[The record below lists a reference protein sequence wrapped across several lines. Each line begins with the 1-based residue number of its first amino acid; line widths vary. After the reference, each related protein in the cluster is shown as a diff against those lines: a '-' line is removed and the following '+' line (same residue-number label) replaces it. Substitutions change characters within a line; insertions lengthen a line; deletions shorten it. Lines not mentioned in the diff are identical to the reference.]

1 MAADNNCPVVKEIL
15 VHRIKSSQLE
25 AITPQL
31 AALKLESKLEPKP
44 AFTTEEES
52 ADTMADPD
60 VNPDVKTDTKKGK
73 EPMVADIE
81 DDLDPIVVEFD
92 VFIKPQLEGDRKI
105 FILQF
110 PNREKSKPYDAKN
123 GCAPTELRV
132 KPKAGMVELDVP
144 LDVHRNYD
152 RAKGI
157 KWGEAMRKSELAKGG
172 GSHGLPG
179 GFGIGGA
186 APAGRGRG
194 RGEAEEAEIQE
205 RLLANYD
212 KAVEDGHVLKK
223 QTLGGQFVAKNSTS
237 PIYMVGTFT
246 NGTALLISHYWIAY

>member
-1 MAADNNCPVVKEIL
+1 MHRFKSFQLDEALTPQPATVKESI
-15 VHRIKSSQLE
+15 
-25 AITPQL
+25 
-31 AALKLESKLEPKP
+31 
-44 AFTTEEES
+44 
-52 ADTMADPD
+52 DTM
-60 VNPDVKTDTKKGK
+60 TDTDVGLDARFDVKKGK
-73 EPMVADIE
+73 QPAVADVKK
-81 DDLDPIVVEFD
+81 DHDPVVAQYD

-110 PNREKSKPYDAKN
+110 PNREKSKPYDAKH
-123 GCAPTELRV
+123 GCPPIELRV

-144 LDVHRNYD
+144 LDVYRNYD

-157 KWGEAMRKSELAKGG
+157 KWGEAIRKSEMAKGG

-186 APAGRGRG
+186 APVARGRG
-194 RGEAEEAEIQE
+194 RGEAEEGEDQE

-212 KAVEDGHVLKK
+212 RAVEDGHVLRK

-246 NGTALLISHYWIAY
+246 NSIALLILQFWIAH

>member
-1 MAADNNCPVVKEIL
+1 MEEFQDLPIRQQYSMSTLIPGNPEPEPAV
-15 VHRIKSSQLE
+15 
-25 AITPQL
+25 
-31 AALKLESKLEPKP
+31 KLETKPVLEQDDKPNDKP
-44 AFTTEEES
+44 AAAM
-52 ADTMADPD
+52 ADTEA
-60 VNPDVKTDTKKGK
+60 KSTAKKD
-73 EPMVADIE
+73 E
-81 DDLDPIVVEFD
+81 LDPIAEFP
-92 VFIKPQLEGDRKI
+92 VFIKPHLDGDKQI

-110 PNREKSKPYDAKN
+110 PNRDRSKPYDAKH
-123 GCAPTELRV
+123 GCAPIELRV

-152 RAKGI
+152 RTKGI
-157 KWGEAMRKSELAKGG
+157 KWGEAMKKSTTAKGG

-186 APAGRGRG
+186 PTVGRGRG
-194 RGEAEEAEIQE
+194 RGEVEEEENQD
-205 RLLANYD
+205 RLLENYD

-246 NGTALLISHYWIAY
+246 NGMVLLLPILSQH